1 MNFGRDEEEEQEV
14 GRQNQQTRQ
23 EEAQEDGEGLNNVA
37 TEGRKKSDERT
48 ASVKQGHQ
56 KWQKT
61 VCNGRKMGNDEQNV
75 CWRDGR
81 NTKFGNSKVSVSRAT
96 ASIGSD

>member
-37 TEGRKKSDERT
+37 TEGRKKIRSKNRERQAT
-48 ASVKQGHQ
+48 AP

-61 VCNGRKMGNDEQNV
+61 VYNGRKMGNDEQNV
-75 CWRDGR
+75 CWRDDR
-81 NTKFGNSKVSVSRAT
+81 NTKIGNSIVSVSRAT